1 MVQDSGRAEFSPA
14 STQKTLLAVCA
25 QVGLNPAA
33 ASLMRLGENAVYLL
47 PREATVVRIARS
59 MHSIDDVRKE
69 MRVARWLEMEDYP
82 AVRALDIAGSADSP
96 LVVDEHPVSFWKQV
110 RTTSGV
116 PTSAD
121 LGQLLRRLHE
131 LKIPDWLRLPL
142 FDPFAKV
149 ERRLLSAPR
158 IVDDGEIRFLSDL
171 YERLRAE
178 FVALEFQF
186 PFGPV
191 HGDAHHGNLLYA
203 ETGDVVMLDFEA
215 FCFGPR
221 EWDLSL
227 SAAYRYGFDW
237 IDEAEYE
244 SFVAAYGFDV
254 SCWPG
259 FPVLRQIRELGMTT
273 WLMQLIEADKRI
285 EEEFSQRISDLTTGE
300 IPRRWRAF

>member
-1 MVQDSGRAEFSPA
+1 MVQESGRAEFSPA
-14 STQKTLLAVCA
+14 STQNTLLAICA

-47 PREATVVRIARS
+47 PREAIVVRIARS
-59 MHSIDDVRKE
+59 MRSIDDVRKE
-69 MRVARWLEMEDYP
+69 TRVARWLEMEGYP
-82 AVRALDIAGSADSP
+82 AVRAVEVAGDADSP
-96 LVVDEHPVSFWKQV
+96 LVVDEHPVSFWRQI
-110 RTTSGV
+110 RTAAGV

-121 LGQLLRRLHE
+121 LGQLLKRLHE
-131 LKIPDWLRLPL
+131 LEIPDWLRLPP

-158 IVDDGEIRFLSDL
+158 IVDDGEIRFLSSL

-191 HGDAHHGNLLYA
+191 HGDAHHGNLLYT
-203 ETGDVVMLDFEA
+203 EKGEVVILDFEA

-227 SAAYRYGFDW
+227 SAAYRYGFEW
-237 IDEAEYE
+237 IDDAEYA

-254 SCWPG
+254 SRWAG
-259 FPVLRQIRELGMTT
+259 FHVLRQIRELGMTT
-273 WLMQLIEADKRI
+273 WLMQLVETDHRI